1 MGILVLLAFYARWRP
16 NPSSAP
22 DVGRWA
28 PLLREGLL
36 FGSYKD
42 HHTRSVGLE
51 HPVETFRFVR
61 TEAGGVA
68 TVGSGSGRNEYIV
81 RPDGV
86 LQHVHAEGITAELRG
101 EGEDAE
107 FVWSH
112 GYKSAAFSSDKP
124 PKVEVPDC
132 TLVKAHAAE
141 SVKLLPEVAQALR
154 AGRTTPL
161 LLASPPGYAIVPKTD
176 EPQRIDEWGVN
187 YQQLGIGPASEALQ
201 AKMRGKFLLSQ
212 HHATRD
218 YVLDV
223 PFATYKV
230 HCEGEHGKLPLAV
243 ISWDDR
249 SRNLDADAPRT
260 FVVNADN
267 SISPTKATHLA
278 FGMRGVLPLLGSA
291 EARGVLGA
299 QMAELKLQ
307 AGGKPTVED
316 ADLDLGS
323 TPSHGNPRSTNDLNS
338 ELNNVARNT
347 DDTARA
353 RALVKAGADLRSTN
367 GPTWR
372 HTPLHQAAYHGRY
385 EMAKTLVELGAPLD
399 LHSNPCGRGATGTPL
414 ELARGGGHHQIAD
427 MLEKAAG
434 GKKGRVARLLS
445 NLLQRINPRVAQL
458 APPVA
463 KTSSV
468 EGRWEV
474 YQNIDM
480 AYQGDVEIIDD
491 WRSHTSI
498 DELKTIV
505 EEKGY
510 SAISVGSF
518 GFAALKS
525 FDYQLTKEHCKPS
538 HGYTNELHIWFPS
551 VRGSRP
557 LPSGEAAKPPKVP
570 AGFHFHE
577 GFGEATRGDQIGH
590 ITSGGVESH
599 CFKGDKLRWPLQW
612 AAMIGDVEA
621 IDALV
626 AAGHDPNVK
635 MSDWY
640 DSEPLGWAASFGQC
654 KAIEALCAHGADP
667 GRPANLAGNT
677 PLSDAQREGHTEAI
691 ALLNEYL
698 SGARTIGPPLKDFAT
713 VCIASGV

>member
-51 HPVETFRFVR
+51 HTVETFRFVR
-61 TEAGGVA
+61 TEAGRVA
-68 TVGSGSGRNEYIV
+68 TVGSLSGRNEYIV

-86 LQHVHAEGITAELRG
+86 LQHVYARMITAELRG

-112 GYKSAAFSSDKP
+112 GYKSAAFPSDKP
-124 PKVEVPDC
+124 QKVEVPDC

-176 EPQRIDEWGVN
+176 EPRRIDDWGVN

-212 HHATRD
+212 HPATRD

-223 PFATYKV
+223 PFAAYKV

-278 FGMRGVLPLLGSA
+278 FGIRGVLPLLGSA
-291 EARGVLGA
+291 LGA

-434 GKKGRVARLLS
+434 GKKGRVS
-445 NLLQRINPRVAQL
+445 PSPQQ
-458 APPVA
+458 
-463 KTSSV
+463 SSS
-468 EGRWEV
+468 
-474 YQNIDM
+474 
-480 AYQGDVEIIDD
+480 AYQ
-491 WRSHTSI
+491 SS
-498 DELKTIV
+498 
-505 EEKGY
+505 
-510 SAISVGSF
+510 
-518 GFAALKS
+518 
-525 FDYQLTKEHCKPS
+525 
-538 HGYTNELHIWFPS
+538 
-551 VRGSRP
+551 
-557 LPSGEAAKPPKVP
+557 
-570 AGFHFHE
+570 
-577 GFGEATRGDQIGH
+577 
-590 ITSGGVESH
+590 
-599 CFKGDKLRWPLQW
+599 
-612 AAMIGDVEA
+612 
-621 IDALV
+621 
-626 AAGHDPNVK
+626 
-635 MSDWY
+635 
-640 DSEPLGWAASFGQC
+640 
-654 KAIEALCAHGADP
+654 
-667 GRPANLAGNT
+667 
-677 PLSDAQREGHTEAI
+677 
-691 ALLNEYL
+691 
-698 SGARTIGPPLKDFAT
+698 
-713 VCIASGV
+713 